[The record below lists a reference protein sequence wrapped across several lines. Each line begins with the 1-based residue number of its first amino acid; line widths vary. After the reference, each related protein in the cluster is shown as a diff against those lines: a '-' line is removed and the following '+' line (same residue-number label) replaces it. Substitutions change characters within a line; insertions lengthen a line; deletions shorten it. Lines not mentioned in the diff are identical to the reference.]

1 MNWVKLKENTLHYGK
16 FLQDLNNIL
25 VLKATAIAWFLYDGN
40 FGIELKQCLPMIIMN
55 AKL

>member
-25 VLKATAIAWFLYDGN
+25 VLKATANTYLYIYYQGRV
-40 FGIELKQCLPMIIMN
+40 LTC
-55 AKL
+55 